1 MPVTPALR
9 TSPVAR
15 SRAAATSAAAGGS
28 GPPLGAGRRR
38 HLVGVARAQLDAEG
52 SRRPEILA
60 VVQPARRLLA
70 RPHAAIPGAARPPAR
85 AGDAVGA
92 LELEAVRGRLDRR
105 VAVREALAVD
115 APPRAERREL
125 EPDRPVGGHETVDD
139 PDRAAAVCHRDLALE
154 DDVPDLPAPP
164 RHAPVER
171 ERDEELVAARIDR
184 AGPPFVG
191 RKPVASVADDEDGLE
206 RREPEHP
213 GRRPAGG
220 LDEQPVVAARPQ
232 ARDGSHRIPA
242 EPVGDEP
249 LAQGGLVEAPAG
261 LRAEDDHGAT
271 GPVSR
276 SSTSPIVGTSAPPW
290 RRMRSATMPVQPV
303 WWLAP
308 SPAPLSPWK
317 YS

>member
-1 MPVTPALR
+1 MIALGPQACGSLAEASSREWLVADGLGGYASGTVASLR
-9 TSPVAR
+9 T
-15 SRAAATSAAAGGS
+15 
-28 GPPLGAGRRR
+28 
-38 HLVGVARAQLDAEG
+38 
-52 SRRPEILA
+52 
-60 VVQPARRLLA
+60 
-70 RPHAAIPGAARPPAR
+70 
-85 AGDAVGA
+85 
-92 LELEAVRGRLDRR
+92 
-105 VAVREALAVD
+105 
-115 APPRAERREL
+115 
-125 EPDRPVGGHETVDD
+125 
-139 PDRAAAVCHRDLALE
+139 
-154 DDVPDLPAPP
+154 
-164 RHAPVER
+164 
-171 ERDEELVAARIDR
+171 
-184 AGPPFVG
+184 
-191 RKPVASVADDEDGLE
+191 

-261 LRAEDDHGAT
+261 LRAENDHGAT